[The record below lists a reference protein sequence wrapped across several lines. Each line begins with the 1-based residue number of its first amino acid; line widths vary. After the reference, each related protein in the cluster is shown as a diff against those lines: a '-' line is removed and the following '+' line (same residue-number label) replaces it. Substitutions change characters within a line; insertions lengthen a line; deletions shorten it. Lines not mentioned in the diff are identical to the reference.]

1 MTSTSRP
8 PLLVAARL
16 GRRFD
21 GEPAVDEL
29 DLEVHCG
36 EIHAVVGLNGAGKT
50 TLMRLLTGM
59 LRPDAGRAMVL
70 GVDARGAPSETW
82 REVGHLIETP
92 FAYPELTVEENIA
105 AAGLLHGLDR
115 SQIPAMVD
123 LAVDEFGLRPWS
135 GKRARSLSLG
145 NRQRLGLAS
154 AMVDRP
160 SILILDEPANALD
173 PAGVVF
179 IRDLLK
185 GFADRGAAILIS
197 SHHLDELARI
207 ADRITV
213 LHRGR
218 HVGSL
223 EARGVDLEKHFF
235 DIVYE
240 ADSVFRSG
248 SR

>member
-1 MTSTSRP
+1 MTAMDLP
-8 PLLVAARL
+8 PLVAEGLV
-16 GRRFD
+16 RRFD
-21 GEPAVDEL
+21 GEPAVDEI
-29 DLEVHCG
+29 DLEVRRG

-50 TLMRLLTGM
+50 TLMRLLLGM
-59 LRPDAGRAMVL
+59 LKPDAGRAIVL
-70 GVDARGAPSETW
+70 GFEAAVAPSQVW
-82 REVGHLIETP
+82 AEVGHLIETP

-115 SQIPAMVD
+115 SQIPVMVGQ
-123 LAVDEFGLRPWS
+123 AVEEFGLGRWS

-145 NRQRLGLAS
+145 NRQRLGIAA
-154 AMVDRP
+154 AMVHRP

-185 GFADRGAAILIS
+185 AYAERDAAILVS
-197 SHHLDELARI
+197 SHHFDELARI

-213 LHRGR
+213 LHRGC
-218 HVGSL
+218 HVGNLDPS
-223 EARGVDLEKHFF
+223 GVDLEKRFF
-235 DIVYE
+235 DLVYG
-240 ADSVFRSG
+240 ADLAIRDG